1 MPTAPIIRAAC
12 PTHLPAIETRL
23 LARSFRRHRLR
34 LQRALHLAVEPAAD
48 ARLPAQ
54 QRVHDHAEH
63 RRGAIG
69 FFFLVGV
76 FLGVFVIGLFDGSSL
91 FGAAQVVGGRVAAGA
106 DDRHA
111 GERQGAQCLPAQ
123 QAHAQGGADLL
134 APQLLDQRL
143 QAGGTVLQRTRCGGD
158 LIGQRL
164 PGTLALMGAALGIA
178 IFVGVFLGSI
188 MALFSGKLPDRIIS
202 IGSLIFYSVPG
213 FWIGLML
220 ILTFSVKL
228 GWLPSGGDSTIGS
241 SLTGFSAL
249 LDRLRYIVLPALSLA
264 LYFLAI
270 YARLT
275 RAAML
280 EVKSQDYVR
289 TARAK
294 GVSPIRLT
302 TRHILRNALIPITT
316 MAGMHIGG
324 LLGGAVVVET
334 VFSWPGLGRLAFE
347 AVMARDFSVLL
358 GILLLSS
365 LVVIIVNAAVDLLQ
379 AWLDPR
385 IGESR

>member
-1 MPTAPIIRAAC
+1 
-12 PTHLPAIETRL
+12 
-23 LARSFRRHRLR
+23 
-34 LQRALHLAVEPAAD
+34 
-48 ARLPAQ
+48 
-54 QRVHDHAEH
+54 
-63 RRGAIG
+63 
-69 FFFLVGV
+69 
-76 FLGVFVIGLFDGSSL
+76 
-91 FGAAQVVGGRVAAGA
+91 
-106 DDRHA
+106 
-111 GERQGAQCLPAQ
+111 
-123 QAHAQGGADLL
+123 
-134 APQLLDQRL
+134 
-143 QAGGTVLQRTRCGGD
+143 
-158 LIGQRL
+158 
-164 PGTLALMGAALGIA
+164 
-178 IFVGVFLGSI
+178 
-188 MALFSGKLPDRIIS
+188 
-202 IGSLIFYSVPG
+202 
-213 FWIGLML
+213 ML

-241 SLTGFSAL
+241 SLTGFAAF